1 MDKCAGNRLEV
12 NTMNRVYEMHKLYT
26 MYKVNTMYKIYTIY
40 RVYSLDF
47 DSNKKN
53 VSGSLKNMPYT
64 CAIKNIVLL
73 NKKYKPIM
81 NEVSFGPC

>member
-40 RVYSLDF
+40 RVYSLYF
-47 DSNKKN
+47 SQYWTSVIKPNMA
-53 VSGSLKNMPYT
+53 SGSSPQVFAFEIFELIY
-64 CAIKNIVLL
+64 CL
-73 NKKYKPIM
+73 
-81 NEVSFGPC
+81 